1 MLTVMLGLAVLP
13 AVRAQAAGQV
23 PVAAIGSTTVAA
35 PPGPAAAALAAAGDA
50 YVPVKPATLATGIRA
65 KPGAPGVV
73 TVRGRSGVPA
83 GGTAGAGVTA
93 VVLQV
98 VVSGASSAGCR
109 LCRHGA
115 AGAGD
120 ARVSPRRDAPLASSL
135 SQSLITRNN
144 REFTAAGV

>member
-1 MLTVMLGLAVLP
+1 MRRSLRWCVPMLTVMLGLAVLP

-35 PPGPAAAALAAAGDA
+35 PPGPAAALAAAGDA

-93 VVLQV
+93 V
-98 VVSGASSAGCR
+98 
-109 LCRHGA
+109 A
-115 AGAGD
+115 APPAWCG
-120 ARVSPRRDAPLASSL
+120 
-135 SQSLITRNN
+135 
-144 REFTAAGV
+144 